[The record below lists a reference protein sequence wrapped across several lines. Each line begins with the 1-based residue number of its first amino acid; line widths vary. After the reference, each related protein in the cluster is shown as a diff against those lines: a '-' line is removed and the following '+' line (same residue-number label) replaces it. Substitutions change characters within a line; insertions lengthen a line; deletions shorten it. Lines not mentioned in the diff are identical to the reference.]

1 MTDVFLFVSGSQ
13 FPCTYHAKV
22 HVTQAAEMM
31 DIGEVLDSITPATK
45 KYAPARPG
53 HGETQ
58 PPSKSFRQ
66 VGDLRAVPNASSP
79 L

>member
-1 MTDVFLFVSGSQ
+1 
-13 FPCTYHAKV
+13 
-22 HVTQAAEMM
+22 MM
-31 DIGEVLDSITPATK
+31 DIGEVLDSITPVTK